1 MPTLYSL
8 TQKVNLIQQLINYLS
23 GKLSSL
29 EGSTVAINPPPDNY
43 TLAVNSRIY
52 LENANPPN
60 VPTKTITIDASN
72 TQLEITNEE
81 TNENVILTPTELTFL
96 NGNITCNQ
104 LKYTSLNPPIPDMTR
119 YATLSGNETF
129 TGNVVFSNPITGIIS
144 GTATNATNVNITS
157 KTNDENYSVLFST
170 DSSGNL
176 GVDNASKGLTFNPYN
191 RQLGFN
197 YYNSTAL
204 ERSFLSSQS
213 LRMCSAPAT
222 QNVNESFTLVS
233 SGGVSINNYKNY
245 DSPDISITNL
255 YPTLPSNLSPRMD
268 FRRYGRNA
276 QVGDVNGTISFS
288 NSQNA
293 GGYYSYCDIQGVVSN
308 ATAGASLAGRLD
320 FNVLKNNYFNRLFTI
335 DGNNQTNTMY
345 APLNMSSNNIT
356 NVGTITA
363 TSFSGTATNA
373 TNVIIT
379 DQPSTA
385 SNYYLTFVTNT
396 SGNNALYVDSALLT
410 YNSSTNLLLVNGLQL
425 GTATNVIFSFT
436 ANVLTIECNSA
447 SNREFSFPITADMNG
462 LNLSNRRLNSV
473 YKINITNSS
482 GVNRTINTTLSSTT
496 SQPNKTS
503 YNTSA
508 IITVGDTWVMTIK
521 VLNFAGTTYNC
532 VSLEKFV

>member
-1 MPTLYSL
+1 
-8 TQKVNLIQQLINYLS
+8 
-23 GKLSSL
+23 
-29 EGSTVAINPPPDNY
+29 
-43 TLAVNSRIY
+43 
-52 LENANPPN
+52 
-60 VPTKTITIDASN
+60 
-72 TQLEITNEE
+72 
-81 TNENVILTPTELTFL
+81 
-96 NGNITCNQ
+96 
-104 LKYTSLNPPIPDMTR
+104 MTR

-255 YPTLPSNLSPRMD
+255 YSTLPSNLSPRMD
-268 FRRYGRNA
+268 FRRYGRDA

-293 GGYYSYCDIQGVVSN
+293 GGYYSYCNIQGVVSN
-308 ATAGASLAGRLD
+308 ATAGATLAGRLE
-320 FNVLKNNYFNRLFTI
+320 FNVLKNNYFNRFFTI
-335 DGNNQTNTMY
+335 DGNSETNTMY

-363 TSFSGTATNA
+363 TSFNGIANSAINATNA
-373 TNVIIT
+373 TNVNII
-379 DQPSTA
+379 DQPTTA
-385 SNYYLTFVTNT
+385 VNYYLTFATNT
-396 SGNNALYVDSALLT
+396 SGNNALYVDSATLT
-410 YNSSTNLLLVNGLQL
+410 YNSNTNLLLVNGIQL
-425 GTATNVIFSFT
+425 GTATNNITTFAS
-436 ANVLTIECNSA
+436 NVLTIEGNNA
-447 SNREFSFPITADMNG
+447 SNREFSFPITGTVSQLVIN
-462 LNLSNRRLNSV
+462 NRRVNGV

-482 GVNRTINTTLSSTT
+482 GNPQQINGSFTGIPICRTSFTTQTI
-496 SQPNKTS
+496 Q
-503 YNTSA
+503 
-508 IITVGDTWVMTIK
+508 VGELWVMTAK
-521 VLNFAGTTYNC
+521 VLNFAGSTYNC
-532 VSLEKFV
+532 VSLEKFGVN